1 MASVV
6 PTSGPEHDFTGVS
19 PHISS
24 WKVWGRKLL
33 RTWQRMQVSYYGGKY
48 SIHRVLAFEEY
59 VNNTSFFRVA
69 MVCTW
74 TPLPMVALVFGQE
87 SIPLQELDEGWSVN
101 YGLWIRAVILIG
113 IVTYG
118 VVVQGIYLIDDFTV
132 TTCQMF
138 LLVTSVPIAVAGFS
152 MVMAAFLVFP
162 IPFYAILMIPEFFLA
177 LFLALRVVVGSQA
190 IQQMID
196 HSDQVAQCLRFI
208 CAQTSTLVIFPSYE
222 MLFRAAEGTQYQ
234 LLVILLLPLIKLATK
249 NIILHFAKSLEDMIP
264 VEVIFTA
271 DFFNAVYVATCMQS
285 ATSVAAVT
293 AITITDFSQTFSML
307 YGLQRRTTSIL
318 SNLHR
323 TVDSAADN
331 DNMLT
336 MLCWLCR
343 HPECFRKQSHLGIRK
358 RSCLPHQLSVINKRV
373 LEGLNSIVVDPD
385 NILSGPKLPETS
397 YRLGAR
403 KPLKN
408 PHAIS
413 PGSDKIQPADHSKAR
428 LQDSGSHRPTILL
441 EVFETLFTTECLV
454 VTAYLEAFMPLFYCS
469 YMVVMVN
476 LQSAQYHTE
485 MKGITRD
492 NVVVTIL
499 PLFVFGLLQIAS
511 CVLLV
516 AMIKRNC
523 GMQAIY
529 QLAFVLE
536 SQRSLVQCKM
546 MLWMVVTLC
555 FRVKHF
561 GVDFKFEFIRLGF
574 PKFWTPHG

>member
-6 PTSGPEHDFTGVS
+6 PTSGPQASFTGVS
-19 PHISS
+19 PLISS
-24 WKVWGRKLL
+24 WEVWSRKLL
-33 RTWQRMQVSYYGGKY
+33 RTWQQMQVSYYGGKY

-59 VNNTSFFRVA
+59 VNNTSPSRVA

-74 TPLPMVALVFGQE
+74 TPLPMVVLVFGQE
-87 SIPLQELDEGWSVN
+87 SIPLQEIDEGWSVN

-132 TTCQMF
+132 TARQMF
-138 LLVTSVPIAVAGFS
+138 LLVTSVPIAVVGFS
-152 MVMAAFLVFP
+152 MVMAAFVVFP

-177 LFLALRVVVGSQA
+177 LFLALRVIMGPQV

-196 HSDQVAQCLRFI
+196 HSDQVAHCLRFI
-208 CAQTSTLVIFPSYE
+208 CAQTSTLFIFPCYE

-234 LLVILLLPLIKLATK
+234 MLVILFLPLIKLATK

-293 AITITDFSQTFSML
+293 AITVTDLSQTISMV

-318 SNLHR
+318 SNLRH
-323 TVDSAADN
+323 TVDSSADK

-343 HPECFRKQSHLGIRK
+343 HPECFQRQAHSGIRK
-358 RSCLPHQLSVINKRV
+358 RSCLPHQLSVVNKRV
-373 LEGLNSIVVDPD
+373 LESLNSIVIDQD
-385 NILSGPKLPETS
+385 RILSGPKMPDTLS
-397 YRLGAR
+397 KVYFLGVR
-403 KPLKN
+403 N
-408 PHAIS
+408 PFKTPHSIS
-413 PGSDKIQPADHSKAR
+413 PSDKIQPTQSRQHSR
-428 LQDSGSHRPTILL
+428 SHRPRILL
-441 EVFETLFTTECLV
+441 EAFETLFTTECLI

-469 YMVVMVN
+469 YMMVMVN

-492 NVVVTIL
+492 NVVATIL

-511 CVLLV
+511 FVLLV
-516 AMIKRNC
+516 VMIKRNC

-561 GVDFKFEFIRLGF
+561 GTFVLGYF
-574 PKFWTPHG
+574 NSKIIELIPIFLQE